1 MCFNVPNRNLF
12 KQWEFWWDKKHAN
25 LEIKYSW
32 WWKIWIDDDKELE
45 KFINEIEKSLWNFWV
60 LTTKTAQIRDNNK
73 SYKTEIKNMNDE
85 LVVNLKEVVL
95 LTKKE
100 ISYDDFKRT
109 SLSFLK

>member
-1 MCFNVPNRNLF
+1 
-12 KQWEFWWDKKHAN
+12 
-25 LEIKYSW
+25 
-32 WWKIWIDDDKELE
+32 
-45 KFINEIEKSLWNFWV
+45 
-60 LTTKTAQIRDNNK
+60 
-73 SYKTEIKNMNDE
+73 MNDE